1 MHFCVCEWNHFSAA
15 ANAPTALAAEV
26 VRHTS
31 IRVSWTAPTSGAAV
45 TGYHVIYQKED
56 AQDRV
61 TIRDSVNVGANT
73 TEHTKIV
80 GLTAGHRYNI
90 TVHTLSQHLPSPA
103 VVSPTVTLGKTT
115 CLIVIIHSYN
125 LKFIPLSSI
134 HTNRHCDSLPVPHI
148 HHPHLD
154 PARGRDCG
162 QL

>member
-1 MHFCVCEWNHFSAA
+1 MYYIFSAA
-15 ANAPTALAAEV
+15 ANAPTELTAEV
-26 VRHTS
+26 VGQAS
-31 IRVSWTAPTSGAAV
+31 IRVSWTAPTSGATV
-45 TGYHVIYQKED
+45 TGYRVIYQEED

-61 TIRDSVNVGANT
+61 IIRDSVNVIGANT

-90 TVHTLSQHLPSPA
+90 TVRTLSQHLPSPA

-125 LKFIPLSSI
+125 LKFIPFSSI
-134 HTNRHCDSLPVPHI
+134 HSDCHCGSLPVPHI

-154 PARGRDCG
+154 PARGRDCE

>member
-1 MHFCVCEWNHFSAA
+1 MEQFSAA
-15 ANAPTALAAEV
+15 ANAPTVLAAEV
-26 VRHTS
+26 VGHTS

-61 TIRDSVNVGANT
+61 TIHDSVNVGANT

-90 TVHTLSQHLPSPA
+90 TVRTLSQHLPSPA

-115 CLIVIIHSYN
+115 CLIVI
-125 LKFIPLSSI
+125 
-134 HTNRHCDSLPVPHI
+134 C
-148 HHPHLD
+148 
-154 PARGRDCG
+154 
-162 QL
+162 